1 MFASPAS
8 TRQSHAVMAASIAAS
23 IACHPLEFSP
33 RFAVTLWMCTFT
45 TPTSCKPLTTHRNRT
60 VQARMLDLWSVGPK
74 LPDTASWVSMLWQI
88 DDLPA
93 TRSPSSC
100 SVRLPA

>member
-1 MFASPAS
+1 MLASPAS

-23 IACHPLEFSP
+23 IACHPLALGP

-45 TPTSCKPLTTHRNRT
+45 TPRSCTPLHTHRNRT

-74 LPDTASWVSMLWQI
+74 LPDTASWVSMLWET
-88 DDLPA
+88 DGLAA
-93 TRSPSSC
+93 TRRPSSC